1 MKGVVDIELKKEH
14 GDSIHILCCVARHER
29 KLIYMPDDLL
39 VVVILYWYSR
49 TCKLV
54 NGIGPRTQYMR
65 VVRPGD
71 GVGTTDKVPLTFS
84 LHDIAK
90 GIANIARIKL

>member
-39 VVVILYWYSR
+39 VVVILY
-49 TCKLV
+49 
-54 NGIGPRTQYMR
+54 
-65 VVRPGD
+65 
-71 GVGTTDKVPLTFS
+71 
-84 LHDIAK
+84 
-90 GIANIARIKL
+90 